1 MDPIDAS
8 VLFIVGPTAVG
19 KTRLAIDLA
28 QRLGGEIINADS
40 RQVYRYM
47 DIGTAKPTRAERSQ
61 AVHHLVDLLNPD
73 ESFSLGSFLALARQA
88 IGDIAG
94 RGALPIVAGGSGQYV
109 WALQEGWQTPA
120 VAPDEGLRREWEE
133 WAVREGEDALYRRL
147 EGVDPARA
155 AELDPR
161 NQRRVIRALEIY
173 QVTGQPPSAY
183 RQAGEPLPNC
193 RIIGLTLEREALY
206 RRIDERVEGMLA
218 EGLVE
223 EARCL
228 AARGYRLGE
237 RALACP
243 GYRELGQ
250 YLEGEISL
258 SEAAQRTKFKTHRLA
273 RRQYTWF
280 KAEDE
285 RIHWLEAGRADLE
298 ERAVE
303 GIGDWL

>member
-1 MDPIDAS
+1 MTPIDAP

-19 KTRLAIDLA
+19 KTRLAIALA

-61 AVHHLVDLLNPD
+61 AVHHLVDILNPD

-109 WALQEGWQTPA
+109 WALQEGWQTPT
-120 VAPDEGLRREWEE
+120 VPPDEDLRWEWEE
-133 WAVREGEDALYRRL
+133 WAAREGGDALYRRL
-147 EGVDPARA
+147 GEVDPARA

-161 NQRRVIRALEIY
+161 NRRRVIRALEIY
-173 QVTGQPPSAY
+173 QVTGQRPSAY
-183 RQAGEPLPNC
+183 RRAGEPLPNC

-218 EGLVE
+218 DGLVE
-223 EARCL
+223 ESRDL
-228 AARGYRLGE
+228 ADRGYRLGE

-250 YLEGEISL
+250 YLEREISL

-285 RIHWLEAGRADLE
+285 RIHWLEACQADLE

-303 GIGDWL
+303 GIGDWS